1 MWNGAV
7 DDHPAVI
14 AHCRG
19 TDDVVAAV
27 TLAAAARVPL
37 AVRAGGHSVAGFS
50 SCDGGVVVDL
60 APMRGVAV
68 DPHRRR
74 AVVQPGATWA
84 DFDAAT
90 GHTRTGQHRRPGVV
104 DRGRRADPGG
114 WHRMV
119 AASVRAGL

>member
-1 MWNGAV
+1 MAKTRLEEKPMAAPSTTALAEESDRYEPARRVWNGAV

-14 AHCRG
+14 AHCRS

-27 TLAAAARVPL
+27 TLAATAGVPL

-68 DPHRRR
+68 D
-74 AVVQPGATWA
+74 
-84 DFDAAT
+84 
-90 GHTRTGQHRRPGVV
+90 
-104 DRGRRADPGG
+104 
-114 WHRMV
+114 
-119 AASVRAGL
+119 